1 MAADPDNGTFIVADG
16 IGGLADAAVTAR
28 TVVEQLPRRVRERV
42 HALGDPDVARAVAE
56 AAAQLNEQIRDTARN
71 GPGTTG
77 ATTALLLVRGGR
89 ALAVNLGDSRIYLAR
104 AGRLALLTE
113 DHVREGRL
121 TRFVGMPGE
130 VLPGV
135 SVHELSGGDRL
146 LLCTDGLTRGVGEDE
161 LRTVLNGAGGIEG
174 ACELLIGS
182 AAASGATDDVTVIAV
197 QYGVRGPGDGAAQQR

>member
-1 MAADPDNGTFIVADG
+1 MITYAAGTRTGLRGENQDRLAADPGNGTFVVADG

-28 TVVEQLPRRVRERV
+28 TVVEQFPRRVRERV
-42 HALGDPDVARAVAE
+42 AALAAPGVDRAVTVAT
-56 AAAQLNEQIRDTARN
+56 AQLNEQIRDTARN

-77 ATTALLLVRGGR
+77 AATALLLVRAGH
-89 ALAVNLGDSRIYLAR
+89 ALAVHLGDSRIYLAR
-104 AGRLALLTE
+104 AGGLALLTQ

-146 LLCTDGLTRGVGEDE
+146 LLCTDGLTRGVGEEE
-161 LRTVLNGAGGIEG
+161 LRTVLNGAGEIEG
-174 ACELLIGS
+174 R
-182 AAASGATDDVTVIAV
+182 ASC
-197 QYGVRGPGDGAAQQR
+197 